1 MNTNYKVLNKQTFS
15 RGSHRIVP
23 IRMEDRYA
31 IMQWRNEQIFHLR
44 QNKPLNEEDQDTYF
58 NTAVAGLFGQEQ
70 PGQILFSYLDG
81 DECIG
86 YGGLVHINWI
96 DQNAEISFITNTSI
110 KDEQYKFHMST
121 FLSLIEE
128 VAFNELAFH
137 KLFTY
142 AFDVRPHIYPILEMN
157 GFKKEAVLTEH
168 CLFNGDFKDV
178 IIHTKFNTTVNL
190 KV

>member
-1 MNTNYKVLNKQTFS
+1 MGKSYKALNKQEFAK
-15 RGSHRIVP
+15 GNYRIIP

-44 QNKPLNEEDQDTYF
+44 QNKPLTKEDQDNYF
-58 NTAVAGLFGQEQ
+58 NTAVASLFSQEQ
-70 PGQILFSYLDG
+70 PGQILFSYLEG
-81 DECIG
+81 DTCIG

-96 DQNAEISFITNTSI
+96 DQNAEISFITSTAI
-110 KDEQYKFHMST
+110 EKEEYAFHMST
-121 FLSLIEE
+121 FLGLLEE

-157 GFKKEAVLTEH
+157 GFKKEAVLKEH

-178 IIHTKFNTTVNL
+178 IIHVKFNTSVNL